1 MRVTSVE
8 PGSPAAA
15 AGIRIGE
22 TLIAIGRHAAHDMLD
37 YRFYTYDAAFT
48 VTLRAPDGTERTL
61 KIRKEEGEEFGLTF
75 ESYLG
80 DRMKRCA
87 NNCVFCFVD
96 QLPKGL
102 RESLYIKDDD
112 MRLSFLEGNYIS
124 MTNLTDDDLERMIR
138 MRISPVNVSVQTT
151 DPELRVKM
159 LRNPRA
165 GELWVQME
173 KLAAAH
179 IRMNCQIVVCP
190 GLNDGDALRKSLE
203 DLLTLYPAVASISVV
218 PVGITRFRDGLY
230 PLTPVGAKEAAEILD
245 MVQPFGERCVEKYGE
260 RVVYCADEL
269 FLRCGRPIPEAAY
282 YDSYP
287 QLENGVG
294 LMAKFEDELR
304 GIVRHT
310 RPVEADRP
318 FAIATGC
325 AAAEFM
331 RKMLD
336 LAGKKCHNIKGIVY
350 AIRNDFFG
358 HTIDVAGLVTGTDLI
373 AQLKDKPLGER
384 LLIPA
389 TMLRQ
394 GENVFL
400 DDVTPEQVAQ
410 ALGIPVEPI
419 LPNAR
424 GLWDAL
430 RR

>member
-1 MRVTSVE
+1 MR
-8 PGSPAAA
+8 
-15 AGIRIGE
+15 
-22 TLIAIGRHAAHDMLD
+22 
-37 YRFYTYDAAFT
+37 
-48 VTLRAPDGTERTL
+48 
-61 KIRKEEGEEFGLTF
+61 
-75 ESYLG
+75 
-80 DRMKRCA
+80 
-87 NNCVFCFVD
+87 
-96 QLPKGL
+96 
-102 RESLYIKDDD
+102 
-112 MRLSFLEGNYIS
+112 
-124 MTNLTDDDLERMIR
+124 
-138 MRISPVNVSVQTT
+138 
-151 DPELRVKM
+151 
-159 LRNPRA
+159 
-165 GELWVQME
+165 
-173 KLAAAH
+173 
-179 IRMNCQIVVCP
+179 
-190 GLNDGDALRKSLE
+190 
-203 DLLTLYPAVASISVV
+203 
-218 PVGITRFRDGLY
+218 
-230 PLTPVGAKEAAEILD
+230 
-245 MVQPFGERCVEKYGE
+245 EKYGE

-269 FLRCGRPIPEAAY
+269 FLRCGRPIRRLRTMT
-282 YDSYP
+282 YP

-358 HTIDVAGLVTGTDLI
+358 HTIDVAGLVTGTDII
-373 AQLKDKPLGER
+373 AQLKGKPLGER

-410 ALGIPVEPI
+410 ALGYRSVI

-424 GLWDAL
+424 GL
-430 RR
+430 